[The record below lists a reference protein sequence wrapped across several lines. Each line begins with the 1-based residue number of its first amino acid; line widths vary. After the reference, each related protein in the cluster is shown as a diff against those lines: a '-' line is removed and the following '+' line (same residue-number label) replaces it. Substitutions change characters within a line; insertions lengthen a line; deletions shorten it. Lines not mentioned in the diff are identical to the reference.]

1 MNIKIKLQL
10 QKLVIFFIGTLG
22 GGIVGWGITNYMDRP
37 DISYYAKLNQ
47 HATVRTENSKR
58 ILTSWYRTRRNL
70 KRGEIYSSSVYLRNT
85 GNHAYK
91 GEDFSKGKNPLR
103 IESDK
108 PITLFTINDKQNPET
123 TVSITDKNG
132 IYYIDFDFINYGKSI
147 NFVFIHSQPVKYIQ
161 VKGAGVNFPSIKE
174 KIPFTIW
181 MYTHPLWTLIS
192 FLLLALLLIYWVDYT
207 YSTKIE
213 QEHNK
218 QLAELVKLQN
228 ELKSRAKKHAKK

>member
-1 MNIKIKLQL
+1 MNIKLQL
-10 QKLVIFFIGTLG
+10 RKLVIFFIGTIF
-22 GGIVGWGITNYMDRP
+22 GGIVGWGIATYMDRP
-37 DISYYAKLNQ
+37 DISYYVKLNR

-58 ILTSWYRTRRNL
+58 ILTSWHRTRWNL
-70 KRGEIYSSSVYLRNT
+70 KRGEIYSSSVYIRNT

-91 GEDFSKGKNPLR
+91 GEDFSKRKNPLR

-161 VKGAGVNFPSIKE
+161 VKGAGVNLPSIKE
-174 KIPFTIW
+174 KVPFKMWI
-181 MYTHPLWTLIS
+181 YTHPMGMLVLVI
-192 FLLLALLLIYWVDYT
+192 LLEVLLIWVI
-207 YSTKIE
+207 SISNKKMKNLEKE
-213 QEHNK
+213 QNK
-218 QLAELVKLQN
+218 LLAELVTLQN
-228 ELKSRAKKHAKK
+228 ELESRVKEHAKK